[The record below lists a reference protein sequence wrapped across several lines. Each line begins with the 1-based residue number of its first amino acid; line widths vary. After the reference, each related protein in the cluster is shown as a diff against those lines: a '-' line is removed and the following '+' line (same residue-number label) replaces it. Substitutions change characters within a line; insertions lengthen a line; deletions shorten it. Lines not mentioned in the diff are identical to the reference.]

1 MDLMRIKAELD
12 LMLTTGDIDWDDF
25 TKIHVRSIAKDAVTK
40 RAKDYSGRKALAAS
54 SMALSGLMSKDF
66 QEVYRESRKNSEAMS
81 YYNYMLESLGFEGIK
96 ILPPVPKL
104 TSFFGGNASVTMYTP
119 VVEVI
124 ASISEEMY
132 FSTID
137 VTTLAILRGCSIKHY
152 ERLAEKALKN
162 IGKALEIA
170 RNVITAMSCSV
181 SVYDDEVYA
190 DMVKTM
196 GMERS
201 GEKVQVKLSIDKSIR
216 DKLREIKGSKR
227 IGDLIENI
235 IMEWIMRGNTRRGSG
250 KGPSDDDG
258 TDKGD
263 I

>member
-1 MDLMRIKAELD
+1 MRIKAELD

-25 TKIHVRSIAKDAVTK
+25 TKVHVRSIAKDAVAK
-40 RAKDYSGRKALAAS
+40 RAKDYSGKKALAAS

-66 QEVYRESRKNSEAMS
+66 QEVYRESRKNSEAIS

-104 TSFFGGNASVTMYTP
+104 TSFFGGNASITMYTP

-124 ASISEEMY
+124 AGISEEMY

-170 RNVITAMSCSV
+170 RNVITAMSSSV

-196 GMERS
+196 GIEKS
-201 GEKVQVKLSIDKSIR
+201 GEKVRITLSIDKAIR
-216 DKLREIKGSKR
+216 DKLREIKGSRK
-227 IGDLIENI
+227 IVDLVENI
-235 IMEWIMRGNTRRGSG
+235 IMEWMMRSNTKRGNG
-250 KGPSDDDG
+250 KVPSDGGG
-258 TDKGD
+258 TNKVD

>member
-1 MDLMRIKAELD
+1 VDLMKIKAELD

-25 TKIHVRSIAKDAVTK
+25 TKVHVRSIAKDAVVK
-40 RAKDYSGRKALAAS
+40 RAREYGGRKALAAS
-54 SMALSGLMSKDF
+54 NMALSGLMSKDF
-66 QEVYRESRKNSEAMS
+66 QKVYRESRKNSEAIS

-104 TSFFGGNASVTMYTP
+104 TSFFGGNAVVTMYTP

-124 ASISEEMY
+124 ASVSEEMY

-137 VTTLAILRGCSIKHY
+137 VTTLAVLRGCSIKHY

-170 RNVITAMSCSV
+170 RNVITAMSSSV

-190 DMVKTM
+190 DMVRTM
-196 GMERS
+196 GIEKS
-201 GEKVQVKLSIDKSIR
+201 GEKVVTKVHIDRAIR
-216 DKLREIKGSKR
+216 DKLREIKGSNR

-235 IMEWIMRGNTRRGSG
+235 IMEWMMRGNTKRESG

-258 TDKGD
+258 TDKVD
-263 I
+263 L

>member
-12 LMLTTGDIDWDDF
+12 LMLATGDIDWDDF
-25 TKIHVRSIAKDAVTK
+25 TKVHVRSIAKDAVVK

-54 SMALSGLMSKDF
+54 NMALSGLMSRDF
-66 QEVYRESRKNSEAMS
+66 QEVYRESRKNSEAIS

-170 RNVITAMSCSV
+170 RNVITAMSSSV

-196 GMERS
+196 GIEKS
-201 GEKVQVKLSIDKSIR
+201 GEKVRITLSIDRTIR
-216 DKLREIKGSKR
+216 DKLREIKGSRK
-227 IGDLIENI
+227 IVDLVENI
-235 IMEWIMRGNTRRGSG
+235 IMEWMMRGNTKRGNG
-250 KGPSDDDG
+250 KVHYDGGG
-258 TDKGD
+258 TDKVD

>member
-25 TKIHVRSIAKDAVTK
+25 TKVHVRSIAKDAVTK

-54 SMALSGLMSKDF
+54 SMALSGLMSRDF
-66 QEVYRESRKNSEAMS
+66 QEVYRESRKNSEAIS

-104 TSFFGGNASVTMYTP
+104 TSFFGGNASITMYTP

-170 RNVITAMSCSV
+170 RNVITAMSSSV

-190 DMVKTM
+190 DMMKTM
-196 GMERS
+196 GIEKS
-201 GEKVQVKLSIDKSIR
+201 GEKVSVEIRIDKAVR
-216 DKLREIKGSKR
+216 DRLREIKGSNR
-227 IGDLIENI
+227 IGDLVENI
-235 IMEWIMRGNTRRGSG
+235 IMEWIMRGNTKQKDRT
-250 KGPSDDDG
+250 PASDDEGSDNLG
-258 TDKGD
+258 L
-263 I
+263 